1 MLITGAVNDKQGAGR
16 ESTAYF
22 SPDVSSGGNVEA
34 VREVE
39 GNQSQKY
46 RSAARRRL
54 LVIILSGYLLHE
66 PLSEVTTIVLKL
78 ARVKQ
83 KTSC

>member
-1 MLITGAVNDKQGAGR
+1 MTSGVQA
-16 ESTAYF
+16 ESTTYL
-22 SPDVSSGGNVEA
+22 SRDVSPGGNVEA

-39 GNQSQKY
+39 VNRSQKY

-66 PLSEVTTIVLKL
+66 PLSGATTIVLKL
-78 ARVKQ
+78 AGWWYDN
-83 KTSC
+83 